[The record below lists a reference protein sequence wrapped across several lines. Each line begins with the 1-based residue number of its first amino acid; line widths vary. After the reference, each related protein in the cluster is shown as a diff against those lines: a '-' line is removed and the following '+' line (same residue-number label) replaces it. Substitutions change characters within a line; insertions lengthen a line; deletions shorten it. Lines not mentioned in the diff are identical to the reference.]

1 MTKPQLKAYIVR
13 AYRMIGDVKFTVSEG
28 EYRPDQHDKA
38 KIAYK
43 SLIDTSKKFK
53 NPSCPFDF
61 VEIAFVYEELVEM
74 HDARPE

>member
-1 MTKPQLKAYIVR
+1 MTKPQLKNYVVR
-13 AYRMIGDVKFTVSEG
+13 SYRMIGDVKFTVSED

-53 NPSCPFDF
+53 KNECTFDF
-61 VEIAFVYEELVEM
+61 VEITFLYEELVET